1 MTVMCKKCQ
10 VCNLVMQVKLQAQFT
25 LNYWVFSNQSKTRC
39 TELFVVQELLRKGVS
54 RSDCQAALESVFG
67 ESTRGKIRVNMDAV
81 EDIDE
86 NDDGIFGTEG

>member
-1 MTVMCKKCQ
+1 M
-10 VCNLVMQVKLQAQFT
+10 L
-25 LNYWVFSNQSKTRC
+25 
-39 TELFVVQELLRKGVS
+39 QELLRKGVS

-86 NDDGIFGTEG
+86 ETDSLFGTEGEYSVCCAVSACTCSFHMPASK